1 MAEIGSFALL
11 SALALS
17 VYCFLAGLLALVL
30 PRFQTVW
37 LGKITWRTAVA
48 GFALVLLAGFL
59 FIISAFVF
67 HNNNPYLSLTYQCT
81 LVLAL
86 ALCACSFA
94 IWVIALLRS
103 RQADARLGETARR
116 AGIATFALVF
126 LAALV
131 LVICAFSDDFSI
143 AYIFHHSNRDLPIP
157 YKFAVLWSGQEG
169 SLLFWS
175 LLLGAYGL
183 VLRLRHKTDVRLFAH
198 ASVIIAAVQIFFLLL
213 LNFAAHPFAIM
224 QGALPA
230 DGNGLNPLLQ
240 YPEMVIHP
248 PMLYLGYVGF
258 TVPFAFALGALIM
271 KYPGEKW
278 IHITRRWTMVT
289 WGFLTCGV
297 FLGAHWAYSVLGW
310 GGYWG
315 WDPVENASF
324 MPWLTGTAFLHSV
337 MMQEKRGMLKT
348 WNMWLIFTT
357 FGLSIFGTFLTRSG
371 VVSSVHAFA
380 QSSIGT
386 WFVVFLI
393 VIFAVCLVF
402 YILNRSELRSEHKLE
417 SLVSRESSFL
427 FNNLLFVIACFT
439 VLWGTLFPILSEWV
453 QNHKI
458 TVGPPFFNRVMI
470 PLALLILLLTA
481 VGPLL
486 AWRKTS
492 LASLKRNF
500 LWPSLGALATGVVL
514 VALGFRPWKDISYL
528 YSLVTIM
535 LSVLVALTVISE
547 FVRGGRVIAQKTGQ
561 GLFASMVH
569 LTHRNTRR
577 YGGYIVHFGVIV
589 IMIGFAGAAF
599 NQDKEQE
606 MGFGD
611 KMAIGPYTLVC
622 QSYTQEDK
630 PNYGSEW
637 AIINVFKGDKQI
649 TTLYPERR
657 FYKASQQ
664 TSTMPSVHST
674 MKEDLYLVYEGQNND
689 TGRPIIKAHL
699 NPLVMWIWVG
709 VWIMIMGTIVALIPN
724 AVPVRVTAPARVQV
738 APVSVGD

>member
-1 MAEIGSFALL
+1 MPQIGSFALL
-11 SALALS
+11 LALCLS
-17 VYCFLAGLLALVL
+17 GYSFFAGLLAL
-30 PRFQTVW
+30 
-37 LGKITWRTAVA
+37 
-48 GFALVLLAGFL
+48 
-59 FIISAFVF
+59 AFP
-67 HNNNPYLSLTYQCT
+67 NRGSE
-81 LVLAL
+81 
-86 ALCACSFA
+86 
-94 IWVIALLRS
+94 
-103 RQADARLGETARR
+103 RLGETARR
-116 AGIATFALVF
+116 AGIATFAVVF

-131 LVICAFSDDFSI
+131 LVVAAFTDDFSI
-143 AYIFHHSNRDLPIP
+143 AYIFHHSNRDLPAP
-157 YKFAVLWSGQEG
+157 YKFATLWSGQEG

-175 LLLGAYGL
+175 LLLAAYGL
-183 VLRLRHKTDVRLFAH
+183 VLRLRHKIDSRLFAY
-198 ASVIIAAVQIFFLLL
+198 ASVIIAAVQVFFLLL

-224 QGALPA
+224 QGSRPT

-315 WDPVENASF
+315 WDPVENASL

-348 WNMWLIFTT
+348 WNMWLIFST
-357 FGLSIFGTFLTRSG
+357 FMLSIFGTFLTRSG

-386 WFVVFLI
+386 WFVAFLL
-393 VIFAVCLVF
+393 VILAVCLVF
-402 YILNRSELRSEHKLE
+402 YVMNRSHLSSEHKLE
-417 SLVSRESSFL
+417 SLISRESSFL
-427 FNNLLFVIACFT
+427 FNNLLLLVACFT
-439 VLWGTLFPILSEWV
+439 VLWGTLFPVLSEWV
-453 QNHKI
+453 QGNKV
-458 TVGPPFFNRVMI
+458 TVGPPFFNRVNV
-470 PLALLILLLTA
+470 PVALLLLLLTA

-486 AWRKTS
+486 AWRRTS
-492 LASLKRNF
+492 VESLKRNF
-500 LWPSLGALATGVVL
+500 LWPALGAVATGVL
-514 VALGFRPWKDISYL
+514 LIGFGMRPWREVSYL
-528 YSLVTIM
+528 YSLMTIM
-535 LSVLVALTVISE
+535 LSGLVGLTVISE
-547 FVRGGRVIAQKTGQ
+547 FVRGGRVIARHTGQ
-561 GLFASMVH
+561 NLLASMVQ
-569 LTHRNTRR
+569 LGHRNTRR

-606 MGFGD
+606 MGYGD
-611 KMAIGPYTLVC
+611 KLNIGAYTLVC
-622 QSYTQEDK
+622 RSYTQDDNA
-630 PNYGSEW
+630 NYASEW
-637 AIINVFKGDKQI
+637 AVMDVFKGGKQI
-649 TTLYPERR
+649 ATMNPERR

-664 TSTMPSVHST
+664 MATMVANRST
-674 MKEDLYLVYEGQNND
+674 MKEDLYLVYEGLNQD

-709 VWIMIMGTIVALIPN
+709 VWIMIVGTAIALVPN
-724 AVPVRVTAPARVQV
+724 AAPVRVS
-738 APVSVGD
+738 APVRVHEAAPVGAGD